1 MFPWRKKD
9 PSHEADGEAAVGP
22 DRAQPTK
29 VLPKFLA
36 ALTHREAPVLLDL
49 GQVVGSNVSFFG
61 ERLGCKIFVE
71 DLYADLDR
79 AVREGAAD
87 TIAAKIP
94 ARIAQADASVDGVL
108 CWDLFDYLE
117 KKTAQALG
125 AQLARVLRPGGA
137 LLGFFATRRS
147 TDPIFTRFVIA
158 DERTVIHRP
167 YRGVPPRAT
176 GLQNRDIA
184 LLFPGMRVTESYL
197 LLNQTREILLRR

>member
-9 PSHEADGEAAVGP
+9 ESRDADAEAVVGP
-22 DRAQPTK
+22 DRTQPTK
-29 VLPKFLA
+29 VLPKFLT
-36 ALTHREAPVLLDL
+36 ALTHHEAPVLLDL
-49 GQVVGSNVSFFG
+49 GPVVGSNVSFFG

-71 DLYADLDR
+71 DLYADVER

-87 TIAAKIP
+87 TMGSTLA
-94 ARIAQADASVDGVL
+94 ARINQADGSVNGIL
-108 CWDLFDYLE
+108 CWDLFDFLD

-125 AQLARVLRPGGA
+125 TQLARVLRPGGA
-137 LLGFFATRRS
+137 LLGLFAS
-147 TDPIFTRFVIA
+147 KPPADPVFTRFVIV

-167 YRGVPPRAT
+167 YRGVPRRPT

-184 LLFPGMRVTESYL
+184 LLFPGLRVTESYL